1 MTNMSTGHCP
11 KCGSH
16 DVYRSDASPKSSDR
30 VTLREGTFAGQDAS
44 CVTRFVCVKC
54 GYLEYYLLE
63 EADRK
68 AIEQSWQ
75 RVKPK

>member
-1 MTNMSTGHCP
+1 MKTGHCP

-44 CVTRFVCVKC
+44 CVTRFVCVNC

-63 EADRK
+63 EADRN
-68 AIEQSWQ
+68 AIERSWEQ
-75 RVKPK
+75 VRK